1 MNLSEDGLKNNES
14 QVAEP
19 GSRAR
24 WKKLSHMFTFGL
36 LLAIVMLVVIGTPGD
51 VENEKVIV
59 VTGADAAQVHAKFM
73 RTWNRLPTADELKKG
88 IEQYIK
94 DEVLYRE
101 AISRNL
107 DEADPTVRLAMVRKI
122 TMMGITQTDISDLK
136 DEDIEAY
143 YALRNERYRLPVI
156 VDLEQVF
163 LNRDKRGDKI
173 ENEALRLLE
182 ELKQHNPSPEEIFN
196 YGDVSMLNNIH
207 NDVSK
212 QGLDRVFGSGFS
224 SQVITLSPGE
234 WIGPIESSY
243 GMHIVKITNR
253 IESRIPELKEV
264 LQKVITD
271 MSYENRK
278 AAEDQFYSEL
288 VPRYKVVYDEAVI
301 EALGGE
307 TN

>member
-1 MNLSEDGLKNNES
+1 MNNDKS

-19 GSRAR
+19 GSKTS
-24 WKKLSHMFTFGL
+24 WKTISHMFIFGL
-36 LLAIVMLVVIGTPGD
+36 LLAIVMLVVIGSPGD

-59 VTGADAAQVHAKFM
+59 VTGADAAQVYAKFM
-73 RTWNRLPTADELKKG
+73 RTWNRLPTEVELKKG
-88 IEQYIK
+88 IDQYIK
-94 DEVLYRE
+94 DEILYRE

-107 DEADPTVRLAMVRKI
+107 DKNDPSVRLAMVRKI
-122 TMMGITQTDISDLK
+122 TMMGITQTDVSNLK

-143 YALRNERYRLPVI
+143 YALRKERYRLSAI
-156 VDLEQVF
+156 FDFEQVY
-163 LNRDKRGDKI
+163 LSTKRGDNI
-173 ENEALRLLE
+173 EDDAQQLLE
-182 ELKQHNPSPEEIFN
+182 QLQNENPSSEELIN
-196 YGDVSMLNNIH
+196 YGDASMINNLHFNI
-207 NDVSK
+207 DEE
-212 QGLDRVFGSGFS
+212 GLDRIFGSGFGS
-224 SQVITLSPGE
+224 TVLSIPTGE
-234 WIGPIESSY
+234 WTGPIQSGY
-243 GMHIVKITNR
+243 GLHIVRITNR
-253 IESRIPELKEV
+253 TESRIPELKEV

>member
-1 MNLSEDGLKNNES
+1 MNNDKS

-19 GSRAR
+19 GSKTS
-24 WKKLSHMFTFGL
+24 WKTISHMFIFGL
-36 LLAIVMLVVIGTPGD
+36 LLAIVMLIVIGSPGD

-59 VTGADAAQVHAKFM
+59 VTGADAAQVYAKFM
-73 RTWNRLPTADELKKG
+73 RTWNRLPTEVELKKG
-88 IEQYIK
+88 IDQYIK
-94 DEVLYRE
+94 DEILYRE

-107 DEADPTVRLAMVRKI
+107 DKNDPTVRLSMVRKI
-122 TMMGITQTDISDLK
+122 TMMGITQTDVSNLK

-143 YALRNERYRLPVI
+143 YALRKERYRLSAI
-156 VDLEQVF
+156 FDFEQVY
-163 LNRDKRGDKI
+163 LSTKRGDNI
-173 ENEALRLLE
+173 EDDAQQLLE
-182 ELKQHNPSPEEIFN
+182 QLQNENPSSEELIN
-196 YGDVSMLNNIH
+196 YGDASMINNLHFNI
-207 NDVSK
+207 DEE
-212 QGLDRVFGSGFS
+212 GLDRIFGSGFGS
-224 SQVITLSPGE
+224 TVLSIPTGE
-234 WIGPIESSY
+234 WTGPIQSGY
-243 GMHIVKITNR
+243 GLHIVRITNR
-253 IESRIPELKEV
+253 TESRIPELKEV

>member
-1 MNLSEDGLKNNES
+1 MNKNNIPVVPIGGKVS
-14 QVAEP
+14 
-19 GSRAR
+19 
-24 WKKLSHMFTFGL
+24 WKIISHMFTFGF
-36 LLAIVMLVVIGTPGD
+36 LLAIILLVVKGTPGEA
-51 VENEKVIV
+51 ENEKVIF
-59 VTGADAAQVHAKFM
+59 VTGADAAQLHAKFM
-73 RTWNRLPTADELKKG
+73 RTWNRPPTADELKKG

-107 DEADPTVRLAMVRKI
+107 DEFDPTVRLAMVRKI
-122 TMMGITQTDISDLK
+122 TMMGVTQTDISNLK

-143 YALRNERYRLPVI
+143 FALRKERYRLPAI
-156 VDLEQVF
+156 VYLEQVY
-163 LNRDKRGDKI
+163 LNRDKRGDNI
-173 ENEALRLLE
+173 NNIAQQTLEGLE
-182 ELKQHNPSPEEIFN
+182 ERNPSPEELFN

-207 NDVSK
+207 NDITEE
-212 QGLDRVFGSGFS
+212 GLERSFGSGFGS
-224 SQVITLSPGE
+224 KVIALSIGK
-234 WIGPIESSY
+234 WTGPIESSY
-243 GMHIVKITNR
+243 GMHIVKITER
-253 IESRIPELKEV
+253 TESRIPEIKEV

-271 MSYENRK
+271 MSYEYRK

>member
-1 MNLSEDGLKNNES
+1 MNNDKS

-19 GSRAR
+19 GSKTS
-24 WKKLSHMFTFGL
+24 WKTISHMFIFGL
-36 LLAIVMLVVIGTPGD
+36 LLAIVMLIVIGSPGD

-73 RTWNRLPTADELKKG
+73 RTWNRLPTEVELKKG
-88 IEQYIK
+88 IDQYIK
-94 DEVLYRE
+94 DEILYRE

-107 DEADPTVRLAMVRKI
+107 DKNDPSVRLAMVRKI
-122 TMMGITQTDISDLK
+122 TMMGITQTDVSNLK

-143 YALRNERYRLPVI
+143 YALRKERYRLSAI
-156 VDLEQVF
+156 FDFEQVY
-163 LNRDKRGDKI
+163 LSTKRGDNI
-173 ENEALRLLE
+173 EDDAQQLLE
-182 ELKQHNPSPEEIFN
+182 QLQNENPSSEELIN
-196 YGDVSMLNNIH
+196 YGDASMINNLHFNI
-207 NDVSK
+207 DEE
-212 QGLDRVFGSGFS
+212 GLDRIFGSGFGS
-224 SQVITLSPGE
+224 TVLSIPTGE
-234 WIGPIESSY
+234 WTGPIQSSY
-243 GMHIVKITNR
+243 GLHIVRITNR
-253 IESRIPELKEV
+253 TESRIPELKEV

>member
-1 MNLSEDGLKNNES
+1 MINIKES
-14 QVAEP
+14 IIQILD
-19 GSRAR
+19 SRR
-24 WKKLSHMFTFGL
+24 TLVHLFVFGL
-36 LLAIVMLVVIGTPGD
+36 LLAIVLLVVKGTPGEA
-51 VENEKVIV
+51 ENEKVIF

-107 DEADPTVRLAMVRKI
+107 DEFDPTVRLAMVRKI
-122 TMMGITQTDISDLK
+122 TMMGVTQTDISNLK

-143 YALRNERYRLPVI
+143 FALRKERYRLPAI
-156 VDLEQVF
+156 VYLEQVY
-163 LNRDKRGDKI
+163 LNRDKRGDNI
-173 ENEALRLLE
+173 NNIAQQTLERLKE
-182 ELKQHNPSPEEIFN
+182 RNPSPEELFN

-207 NDVSK
+207 NDVSE
-212 QGLDRVFGSGFS
+212 QDLDRVFGSGFS
-224 SQVITLSPGE
+224 SKVIALPIGE
-234 WIGPIESSY
+234 WTGPIESSY
-243 GMHIVKITNR
+243 GMHIVKITER
-253 IESRIPELKEV
+253 TESRIPDLREV

-307 TN
+307 IN

>member
-1 MNLSEDGLKNNES
+1 MNKNKIPILPISGKVN
-14 QVAEP
+14 
-19 GSRAR
+19 
-24 WKKLSHMFTFGL
+24 WKTISHMFIFGL
-36 LLAIVMLVVIGTPGD
+36 LLAIVMLVVIGSPGD

-101 AISRNL
+101 AIFRNL

-122 TMMGITQTDISDLK
+122 TMMGITQTDVSNLK

-143 YALRNERYRLPVI
+143 YALRKERYRLSAI
-156 VDLEQVF
+156 FDFEQVY
-163 LNRDKRGDKI
+163 LSTKRGDKI
-173 ENEALRLLE
+173 EDDAQQLLE
-182 ELKQHNPSPEEIFN
+182 QLQNENPSSEELIN
-196 YGDVSMLNNIH
+196 YGDASMINNLHFNI
-207 NDVSK
+207 DEE
-212 QGLDRVFGSGFS
+212 GLDRIFGSGFGS
-224 SQVITLSPGE
+224 TVLSIPTEE
-234 WIGPIESSY
+234 WTGPIQSGY
-243 GMHIVKITNR
+243 GLHIVRITNR
-253 IESRIPELKEV
+253 TESRIPELKEV

>member
-1 MNLSEDGLKNNES
+1 MNNDKS

-19 GSRAR
+19 GSKTS
-24 WKKLSHMFTFGL
+24 WKTISHMFIFGL
-36 LLAIVMLVVIGTPGD
+36 LLAIVMLIVIGSPGD
-51 VENEKVIV
+51 VGNEKVIV

-73 RTWNRLPTADELKKG
+73 RTWNRLPTEVELKKG
-88 IEQYIK
+88 IDQYIK
-94 DEVLYRE
+94 DEILYRE

-107 DEADPTVRLAMVRKI
+107 DKNDPSVRLAMVRKI
-122 TMMGITQTDISDLK
+122 TMMGITQTDVSNLK

-143 YALRNERYRLPVI
+143 YALRKERYRLSAI
-156 VDLEQVF
+156 FDFEQVY
-163 LNRDKRGDKI
+163 LSTKRGDNI
-173 ENEALRLLE
+173 EDDAQQLLE
-182 ELKQHNPSPEEIFN
+182 QLQNENPSSEELIN
-196 YGDVSMLNNIH
+196 YGDASMINNLHFNI
-207 NDVSK
+207 DEE
-212 QGLDRVFGSGFS
+212 GLDRIFGSGFGS
-224 SQVITLSPGE
+224 TVLSIPTGE
-234 WIGPIESSY
+234 WTGPIQSGY
-243 GMHIVKITNR
+243 GLHIVRITNR
-253 IESRIPELKEV
+253 TESRIPELKEV

>member
-1 MNLSEDGLKNNES
+1 MNNDKS

-19 GSRAR
+19 GSKTS
-24 WKKLSHMFTFGL
+24 WKTISHMFIFGL
-36 LLAIVMLVVIGTPGD
+36 LLAIVMLVVIGSPGD

-73 RTWNRLPTADELKKG
+73 RTWNRLPTEVELKKG
-88 IEQYIK
+88 IDQYIK
-94 DEVLYRE
+94 DEILYRE
-101 AISRNL
+101 AISKNL
-107 DEADPTVRLAMVRKI
+107 DKNDPSVRLAMVRKI
-122 TMMGITQTDISDLK
+122 TMMGITQTDVSNLK

-143 YALRNERYRLPVI
+143 YALRKERYRLSAI
-156 VDLEQVF
+156 FDFEQVY
-163 LNRDKRGDKI
+163 LSTKRGDNI
-173 ENEALRLLE
+173 EDDAQQLLQQLQNENPSSE
-182 ELKQHNPSPEEIFN
+182 ELIN
-196 YGDVSMLNNIH
+196 YGDASMINNLHFNI
-207 NDVSK
+207 DEE
-212 QGLDRVFGSGFS
+212 GLDRIFGSGFGS
-224 SQVITLSPGE
+224 TVLSIPTGE
-234 WIGPIESSY
+234 WTGPIQSGY
-243 GMHIVKITNR
+243 GLHIVRITNR
-253 IESRIPELKEV
+253 TESRIPELKEV